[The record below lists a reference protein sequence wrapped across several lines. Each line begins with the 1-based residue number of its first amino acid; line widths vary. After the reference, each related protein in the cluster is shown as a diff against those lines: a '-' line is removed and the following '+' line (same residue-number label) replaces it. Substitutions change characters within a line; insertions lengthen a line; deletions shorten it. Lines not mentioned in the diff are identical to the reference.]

1 MMKRFILASLAVV
14 LLLAGIGYLV
24 YYRGIYVDFKPEVS
38 VTAHFRTQGK
48 EIQYLDG
55 DTWKTME
62 IRGVD
67 LSSNIPG
74 EAMLDF
80 VPAYEDYSRW
90 LEQIGEMGANTIRVH
105 TVMDDDFYEA
115 FYDYNTTKEKPLYLL
130 QGLSV
135 PDRANYGTEDIYQE
149 EFVDLLLENATKA
162 VDVIHG
168 NRAIELGNFT
178 GTGWYQWDVSPWT
191 LGYLLGHEWDSG
203 IIAYTNH
210 STLGETSYQGTYFY
224 TKPEASRFETA
235 MAKLMDRVT
244 AYESDKYK
252 EQRLISFVNSPWDD
266 PFVYDTLY
274 NARFDTYNQVDMEH
288 IGASAELL
296 SGYFVSY
303 RLETLC
309 PDYQKY
315 FTREQ
320 KAKLGEL
327 LTGLE
332 TGDLYSGYLTLLNR
346 YYTVPIMATG
356 FGFST
361 ARMPVVENHS
371 PLNEQQQGEAL
382 VELWQK
388 MRGAGWTGGFVS
400 TWQDVWD
407 RNTWNTVYANYSFGV
422 DNWQDVQTDG
432 QNYGLMEFWLGSG
445 ERVCTVDGNAAEWQ
459 DKEPV
464 WSSDAMDVYMDYDE
478 RYLYFY
484 VDGFSP
490 ETDVLYLPIDTT
502 PKTGSTYW
510 EEKKISFERGCDFVV
525 TIDGKD
531 NSRVLV
537 QERYESL
544 WVMYAYETD
553 YKNPYAKEYWRE
565 KDSPVFRPIRSIME
579 REGVNAG
586 NRWVAMPTYETGK
599 LRYGNAD
606 PDSPAFDSLADFCFA
621 ADGVEIRIP
630 WGLLNFSNPAERM
643 IHDDYY
649 EHYGVEYIQIDEM
662 FVGAAVASDIKGRIP
677 MASFPLEGW
686 GEYEEYQERLKKSY
700 DVLQAAWSGR

>member
-55 DTWKTME
+55 DTWKPME

-135 PDRANYGTEDIYQE
+135 PDRANYGAGDIYQE

-288 IGASAELL
+288 IGDGGTAVRVFRVL
-296 SGYFVSY
+296 SSGNP
-303 RLETLC
+303 L
-309 PDYQKY
+309 P
-315 FTREQ
+315 
-320 KAKLGEL
+320 
-327 LTGLE
+327 GLSE
-332 TGDLYSGYLTLLNR
+332 IFHPGT
-346 YYTVPIMATG
+346 
-356 FGFST
+356 
-361 ARMPVVENHS
+361 E
-371 PLNEQQQGEAL
+371 GEAG
-382 VELWQK
+382 
-388 MRGAGWTGGFVS
+388 RTAGRTGNGGFIQRLSDFAQSVS
-400 TWQDVWD
+400 HSAGGSSGLWFFHCQNACGGKSFPFERTAAGRSPCGAVAENAKCRLD
-407 RNTWNTVYANYSFGV
+407 RRLCVHMAGCV
-422 DNWQDVQTDG
+422 G
-432 QNYGLMEFWLGSG
+432 QKHLEYGLCQLQLW
-445 ERVCTVDGNAAEWQ
+445 
-459 DKEPV
+459 
-464 WSSDAMDVYMDYDE
+464 
-478 RYLYFY
+478 
-484 VDGFSP
+484 
-490 ETDVLYLPIDTT
+490 
-502 PKTGSTYW
+502 
-510 EEKKISFERGCDFVV
+510 RG
-525 TIDGKD
+525 
-531 NSRVLV
+531 
-537 QERYESL
+537 
-544 WVMYAYETD
+544 
-553 YKNPYAKEYWRE
+553 
-565 KDSPVFRPIRSIME
+565 
-579 REGVNAG
+579 
-586 NRWVAMPTYETGK
+586 
-599 LRYGNAD
+599 
-606 PDSPAFDSLADFCFA
+606 
-621 ADGVEIRIP
+621 
-630 WGLLNFSNPAERM
+630 
-643 IHDDYY
+643 
-649 EHYGVEYIQIDEM
+649 
-662 FVGAAVASDIKGRIP
+662 
-677 MASFPLEGW
+677 
-686 GEYEEYQERLKKSY
+686 
-700 DVLQAAWSGR
+700 